1 MKRICL
7 FFIIG
12 LLTIS
17 VDAQS
22 LKDILNGVKN
32 AGNSTEQ
39 SSTSSSEDKLGGLI
53 SGISN
58 ILGKSNIE
66 IADLAGTWNY
76 KKPAVAFKS
85 DNLLKKAG
93 GTAAAEVIESK
104 LAPYYQKAGMS
115 NFKLIF
121 NSDSTFTMKFNAAS
135 LSGTISKG
143 NDGEFIFNFKAIK
156 KINVGKLNSVITK
169 TGNSINVTF
178 DASKLITLV
187 SKVASITGNSTIKSA
202 SSLLSSYDGLNAGFE
217 LSKQ

>member
-169 TGNSINVTF
+169 TGNSILLYNNF
-178 DASKLITLV
+178 PSKITCC
-187 SKVASITGNSTIKSA
+187 KFKSSFFNKTTLA
-202 SSLLSSYDGLNAGFE
+202 ALPAEILPYLS
-217 LSKQ
+217 

>member
-7 FFIIG
+7 FLIVG
-12 LLTIS
+12 LIATS
-17 VDAQS
+17 VNAQS

-32 AGNSTEQ
+32 AGASTEQ
-39 SSTSSSEDKLGGLI
+39 SSSTDKIGGLI
-53 SGISN
+53 SGIAN
-58 ILGKSNIE
+58 VLGKSNVE
-66 IADLAGTWNY
+66 IADLEGTWKYN
-76 KKPAVAFKS
+76 KPAVAFKS

-115 NFKLIF
+115 NFTLTF
-121 NSDSTFTMKFNAAS
+121 NNDSTFTMKFNAAS
-135 LSGTISKG
+135 LSGTISKVS
-143 NDGEFIFNFKAIK
+143 DSEFEFNFKALK
-156 KINVGKLNSVITK
+156 KINIGKLNSVITK
-169 TGNSINVTF
+169 SGNTLNVTF

>member
-7 FFIIG
+7 FLIIG
-12 LLTIS
+12 ILTSS
-17 VDAQS
+17 VNAQS

-32 AGNSTEQ
+32 SGNSTEQ
-39 SSTSSSEDKLGGLI
+39 TSSTDKLGGLI

-66 IADLAGTWNY
+66 ITDLAGTWNY

-115 NFKLIF
+115 NFKLTF
-121 NSDSTFTMKFNAAS
+121 NNDSTFTMKFNAAT

-143 NDGEFIFNFKAIK
+143 NDGEFVFNFKALK
-156 KINVGKLNSVITK
+156 KVNIGKLNSVITK
-169 TGNSINVTF
+169 AGNSINVTF

-187 SKVASITGNSTIKSA
+187 SKVASITGNSTIKSV